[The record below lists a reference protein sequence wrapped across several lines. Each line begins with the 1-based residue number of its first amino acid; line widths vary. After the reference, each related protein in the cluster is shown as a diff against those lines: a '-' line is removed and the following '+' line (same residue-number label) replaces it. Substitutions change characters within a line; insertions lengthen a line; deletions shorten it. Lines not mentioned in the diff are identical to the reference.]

1 MRCPDISPLVPRF
14 FDGELEGR
22 QMRAVALHVTRC
34 ADCEQELRQLE
45 GLQALIGAQV
55 AGQVDAIDMSRIWTG
70 VAMHIEQAPQSW
82 WERLTAWGERLE
94 LPTFATAWPA
104 LAGAAAVAVLTFG
117 VLSYLG
123 DGVSPA
129 PLAVRPVTDALRMAE
144 LGEEEVVKEILDA
157 RDGDGED
164 ADGLVNSAVV
174 DSIVGSVRELTV
186 DPETGTTVVWVSD
199 SGDMR

>member
-45 GLQALIGAQV
+45 ALQALIGAQV
-55 AGQVDAIDMSRIWTG
+55 AKQVDAIDMSRIWAG
-70 VAMHIEQAPQSW
+70 VAVRIEQAPQSW
-82 WERLTAWGERLE
+82 WERLTNWGEGLE
-94 LPTFATAWPA
+94 LPTFTTAWPA

-117 VLSYLG
+117 LLSYPG
-123 DGVSPA
+123 GEVPPA
-129 PLAVRPVTDALRMAE
+129 PLAVRPATTAMQTAE
-144 LGEEEVVKEILDA
+144 LGADEVVREILDS
-157 RDGDGED
+157 REGGGED
-164 ADGLVNSAVV
+164 SDALVNSAVV